1 MPPNITV
8 AVIGAGAGGIAMG
21 IQLADGGYEFTIFD
35 RADGFGG
42 TWRHNTFP
50 GAACDVPS
58 HLYSYSFA
66 PNPRWSK
73 TYANQ
78 PEILAYLEKVAAD
91 HGLGAHLRPR
101 TAITTAQWSDTS
113 RRWTLTDD
121 DGRRHDFDVVVSAV
135 GMLDVPHIPDIAGAR
150 RFRGRQ
156 FHSARWD
163 HSKSTAGER
172 VASIGTGASA
182 VQYVPAIA
190 RETAHLTV
198 FQRTPIWI
206 APRFDFPFT
215 PEQHELFER
224 DPAAA
229 RKLRDEA
236 FDAYESSS
244 FDVDA
249 QQTHEATE
257 LARSYLMRKVA
268 DPELRAKLTPDYPAG
283 CKRPLMSREWYP
295 TFALPNVSLETT
307 AIAELTER
315 GVRTV
320 DGVEHRVDT
329 VIYGTGF
336 KAADYLAS
344 IDVYGIGGRHLRE
357 EWSEGAEAYLGTLVA
372 GYPNL
377 FVLYGPNTNGVNS
390 ILYIHEAQTTFIRR
404 ILEVM
409 GRRGAR
415 TVEVT
420 AAAQRRYNDEIQA
433 AMVGKVWLAC
443 TNYFRHPS
451 GKVVTQLPYS
461 GREFFERTR
470 EPVDGD
476 YRWGR

>member
-1 MPPNITV
+1 MGLKPRVGI
-8 AVIGAGAGGIAMG
+8 IGAGPGGIAMG
-21 IQLADGGYEFTIFD
+21 IQLAKAGYDFTIFD

-91 HGLGAHLRPR
+91 RGLAPHLRPG
-101 TAITTAQWSDTS
+101 TAITTVRWSEA
-113 RRWTLTDD
+113 RGRWTLTTDR
-121 DGRRHDFDVVVSAV
+121 GVEHDFDVVVSAV
-135 GMLDVPHIPDIAGAR
+135 GMLDAPHVPDIPGAR

-163 HSKSTAGER
+163 HSKPTAGER

-182 VQYVPAIA
+182 IQYVPAIA
-190 RETAHLTV
+190 PETAHLTV

-229 RKLRDEA
+229 QKLRDEA

-249 QQTHEATE
+249 AQTREATE
-257 LARSYLMRKVA
+257 LAHSYLMRKVA
-268 DPELRAKLTPDYPAG
+268 DPELRARLTPDYPAG
-283 CKRPLMSREWYP
+283 CKRPLMSRDWYP

-307 AIAELTER
+307 AIAELTEH

-344 IDVYGIGGRHLRE
+344 IDVYGTCGRRLRD
-357 EWSEGAEAYLGTLVA
+357 EWSGGAEAYLGTLIA
-372 GYPNL
+372 GYPN
-377 FVLYGPNTNGVNS
+377 FFTLYGPNTNGVNS
-390 ILYIHEAQTTFIRR
+390 ILYIHEAQTTFIRH
-404 ILEVM
+404 IVDVM
-409 GRRGAR
+409 GERGAR
-415 TVEVT
+415 TIEVT
-420 AAAQRRYNDEIQA
+420 PEAQRRYNDEIQD
-433 AMVGKVWLAC
+433 AMAGKVWLAC

-461 GREFFERTR
+461 GRTFFERTR
-470 EPVDGD
+470 ELVDGD
-476 YRWGR
+476 YTLR